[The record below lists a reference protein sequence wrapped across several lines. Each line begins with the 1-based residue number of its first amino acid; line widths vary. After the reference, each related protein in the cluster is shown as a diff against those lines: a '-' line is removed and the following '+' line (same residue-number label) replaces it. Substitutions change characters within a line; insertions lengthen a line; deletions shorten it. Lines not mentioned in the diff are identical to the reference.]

1 MNLLSRNFRF
11 GLIIAMIFCLL
22 QGGVVFAQN
31 GASPEESSKQGY
43 VLAYIVVFFVFAFA
57 IGAVVRSGN
66 RADRPKMVEKDLE
79 YRLEKMSGRSK
90 GR

>member
-1 MNLLSRNFRF
+1 MS
-11 GLIIAMIFCLL
+11 FCLL
-22 QGGVVFAQN
+22 QGGVVFSQN

>member
-1 MNLLSRNFRF
+1 MNLLSRIFRF

-22 QGGVVFAQN
+22 QEAVVFAEN
-31 GASPEESSKQGY
+31 SAASEESSEQSY
-43 VLAYIVVFFVFAFA
+43 VLAYIVVLFVFAFA

-79 YRLEKMSGRSK
+79 YRLEKMSGRYK
-90 GR
+90 DR